1 MLVAC
6 ERLSKSTGRHLL
18 RGSQVGT
25 LRTITGCSDKIAI
38 ECLNAGGWSVEGAVE
53 VRPFPCASPP
63 RLPTDSERWMNS
75 AALLS
80 FK

>member
-1 MLVAC
+1 MPIAR
-6 ERLSKSTGRHLL
+6 EMQSESTGRHIL

-53 VRPFPCASPP
+53 VHAFPAATPP
-63 RLPTDSERWMNS
+63 RLPTGSSSR
-75 AALLS
+75 
-80 FK
+80 